1 VLLYASCNGT
11 WCGAIRCLLSSDTI
25 FIEEAIVAEFAR
37 RRYILTHLLL
47 AAVSTF
53 ASELQWIRLQVSDD
67 AAHAA
72 AAYTGLGMT
81 DPPAEQWAEAGWH
94 PRVDGPASCRHRILY
109 APVAQLRAAAA
120 ERTAGTPPPEM
131 AVVALGCADAG
142 VTALDVRSA
151 RAAADAALL
160 AMRKA
165 TAESTRLWRLE
176 CDRLRSGDT
185 VDPAHVRRTKAVFD
199 RARQAS
205 LAYSDAVDSLA
216 IVERMAVAAGGEAA
230 AATASD
236 GVATA
241 TSGGDGDLALA
252 SQADEAAVGG
262 RARGDGGGPA
272 GGAGGGAAMAMQ
284 GDEAMMGG
292 GASGGGDEPAGS
304 SSDGAAVAMQIDEAM
319 AGGSSGDGAAADE
332 AAAGGGAAGE
342 GGGGAGGPIRQPR
355 RRAALLSRAARR
367 AMRATRAREGE
378 PGGGS

>member
-1 VLLYASCNGT
+1 MLLYASCNGT

-185 VDPAHVRRTKAVFD
+185 VDPAHVRKTKAVFD

-205 LAYSDAVDSLA
+205 LAYSDAADSLA
-216 IVERMAVAAGGEAA
+216 IVERMAVAADGEAA
-230 AATASD
+230 AAAASD
-236 GVATA
+236 GVA
-241 TSGGDGDLALA
+241 
-252 SQADEAAVGG
+252 QCRRN
-262 RARGDGGGPA
+262 RARCMDSGLSSKTNAEAGAGAVIEPDLVVFNEFCRPCRSFVAIPPSLYTTLPLFDDGG
-272 GGAGGGAAMAMQ
+272 
-284 GDEAMMGG
+284 
-292 GASGGGDEPAGS
+292 
-304 SSDGAAVAMQIDEAM
+304 
-319 AGGSSGDGAAADE
+319 
-332 AAAGGGAAGE
+332 
-342 GGGGAGGPIRQPR
+342 
-355 RRAALLSRAARR
+355 
-367 AMRATRAREGE
+367 
-378 PGGGS
+378 